1 MHGISSDHSN
11 PGTGNNSSSVG
22 SAAVAA
28 AANLLA
34 TQTGATSISITKQPP
49 SQPTTTNVIIK
60 PPIMKDLVSHLSGSA
75 SVSVSNASSSSSSS
89 TSLSSLS
96 ATSGGGGNGTTS
108 LVVSVPLSPVAG
120 GAALNLPG
128 SGGGSSSA
136 SQNLFQQAI
145 QNRSEHLNFPNA
157 SRSTTSQQQQHQS
170 GGQSVSR
177 SSPSIPTGGIGGH
190 HHLGA
195 EGHVGMLHRQS
206 PLIQASNLNLD
217 NGGRSSLSPQI
228 SGNVVHQSEGSGML
242 KVTYEKQP
250 SSTSHGNIVSVSN
263 SSRLASLQDDAMSS
277 SRRSR

>member
-1 MHGISSDHSN
+1 
-11 PGTGNNSSSVG
+11 
-22 SAAVAA
+22 
-28 AANLLA
+28 
-34 TQTGATSISITKQPP
+34 
-49 SQPTTTNVIIK
+49 
-60 PPIMKDLVSHLSGSA
+60 MKDLGSHLSGS
-75 SVSVSNASSSSSSS
+75 SNVSVSNTSSSSSSS
-89 TSLSSLS
+89 SSLSSLS
-96 ATSGGGGNGTTS
+96 ASGGGNGTTS

-128 SGGGSSSA
+128 SGGGSSSSLSSA
-136 SQNLFQQAI
+136 SLNLFQQAI

-157 SRSTTSQQQQHQS
+157 SRSTSSQQQQQQS
-170 GGQSVSR
+170 AGQSAALSR
-177 SSPSIPTGGIGGH
+177 SSPGSIPT

-195 EGHVGMLHRQS
+195 DVHVGMLHRQS
-206 PLIQASNLNLD
+206 PLIQASTLSMD

-250 SSTSHGNIVSVSN
+250 SSSSHGNIVSVSN